1 MTRKRKGEGWEIKEE
16 RERKEEKGWGDRDGV
31 EEWEV
36 GGGEGKM
43 KREMRRRKEKER
55 VPERKGNTNRII
67 SWCLI
72 WLNFSV
78 ISFHGKD
85 HCSQLLGDGLLCV
98 FCFRSLTLLPP
109 LGRWE
114 IEELRE
120 DQVPGDRGLVLKSK
134 AKHHAISAV
143 LEKPFIFS
151 DKPLIVQ

>member
-16 RERKEEKGWGDRDGV
+16 RERKEEKGWGAGDGV
-31 EEWEV
+31 GEWGV

-43 KREMRRRKEKER
+43 KREMRRRKER

-98 FCFRSLTLLPP
+98 FCFRSLTFLPP